1 MTWLVLLAV
10 AAVLWLA
17 FPPGTPADRLKL
29 HWHEW
34 FFLFFSSSFIGYC
47 LETLFVWLGSG
58 VLMSRSSLLYGPF
71 SIVWGLGALLM
82 TLVLV
87 PLSRRGPLVLFLGG
101 AVLGGG
107 FEYLASLFLERVFHR
122 LFWNYAHLPLN
133 LDGRTNLLYAAFW
146 GVAGMLWVY
155 WLAPWLL
162 RLIRGIPPAIS
173 RPVAAALAILLS
185 IDISL
190 SAAAFLRM
198 EQREQGIPAGSQ
210 AELLLDQLY
219 STPFMRLRYQ
229 NMELPSAVLPP
240 DESLF

>member
-34 FFLFFSSSFIGYC
+34 FFLFFSSSFIGCC

-155 WLAPWLL
+155 WLAPL
-162 RLIRGIPPAIS
+162 
-173 RPVAAALAILLS
+173 AAAPDPGHPTRYLPSGRCRTGHSALHRHLPFRRRLS
-185 IDISL
+185 SHG
-190 SAAAFLRM
+190 AAGTGNTRRQSGRAV
-198 EQREQGIPAGSQ
+198 AGSALQ
-210 AELLLDQLY
+210 YAVY
-219 STPFMRLRYQ
+219 APS
-229 NMELPSAVLPP
+229 LPKYGASIGC
-240 DESLF
+240 SSSG